1 MLNRDNKLWAP
12 WRMEHIKRDLSN
24 DKNKC
29 VLCVDVNNLDDRK
42 NLILHRGKF
51 SFIIMNLYP
60 YNNGHLMVCPYKHI
74 ASLSKLNEETLS
86 EIMKLISKSSEIL
99 RKTLNAEGFNIGAN
113 IGSVGGAGIDD
124 HLHFHLVPRWK
135 GDTNFMPVVG
145 NTKVIMSG
153 LHDTYDEL
161 FSHFQKGLSK

>member
-1 MLNRDNKLWAP
+1 
-12 WRMEHIKRDLSN
+12 ME
-24 DKNKC
+24 KNKC
-29 VLCVDVNNLDDRK
+29 VLCIDMNNSDDRDR
-42 NLILHRGKF
+42 LILYRGKF

-74 ASLSKLNEETLS
+74 ASLSKLNEEILS

-99 RKTLNAEGFNIGAN
+99 KKSLKAEGFNIGAN

-135 GDTNFMPVVG
+135 GDTNFMPVLG

-161 FSHFQKGLSK
+161 SSHFQKGLA

>member
-1 MLNRDNKLWAP
+1 
-12 WRMEHIKRDLSN
+12 
-24 DKNKC
+24 
-29 VLCVDVNNLDDRK
+29 
-42 NLILHRGKF
+42 
-51 SFIIMNLYP
+51 MNLYP

-99 RKTLNAEGFNIGAN
+99 KKTLNAEGFNIGAN

>member
-12 WRMEHIKRDLSN
+12 WRMEHIKRDLSSGT
-24 DKNKC
+24 NKC
-29 VLCVDVNNLDDRK
+29 VLCIEMNKLDDRK
-42 NLILHRGKF
+42 NLILFRGKF

-60 YNNGHLMVCPYKHI
+60 YNNGHLMVCPYRHI

-99 RKTLNAEGFNIGAN
+99 RKILNAEGFNIGAN

-124 HLHFHLVPRWK
+124 HLHFHVVPRWK

-145 NTKVIMSG
+145 NTKVIISG

-161 FSHFQKGLSK
+161 FFHFQKSLAK

>member
-12 WRMEHIKRDLSN
+12 WRMEHIKRDLSSGT
-24 DKNKC
+24 NKC
-29 VLCVDVNNLDDRK
+29 VLCIEMNKLDDRK
-42 NLILHRGKF
+42 NLILFRGKF

-60 YNNGHLMVCPYKHI
+60 YNNGHLMVCPNEHI

-124 HLHFHLVPRWK
+124 HLHFHVVPRWK

-145 NTKVIMSG
+145 NTKVIISG

-161 FSHFQKGLSK
+161 FFHFQKSLAK

>member
-1 MLNRDNKLWAP
+1 MPNRDNKLWAP
-12 WRMEHIKRDLSN
+12 WRMEHIKRDLSH
-24 DKNKC
+24 DTNKC
-29 VLCVDVNNLDDRK
+29 VLCIEVNKLDDRK
-42 NLILHRGKF
+42 NLILFRGKF

-60 YNNGHLMVCPYKHI
+60 YNNGHLMVCPYRHI
-74 ASLSKLNEETLS
+74 ASLSKLNKETLS

-99 RKTLNAEGFNIGAN
+99 RKILNAEGFNIGAN

-124 HLHFHLVPRWK
+124 HLHFHVVPRWK

-145 NTKVIMSG
+145 NTKVIISG

-161 FSHFQKGLSK
+161 FFHFQKSLAK

>member
-1 MLNRDNKLWAP
+1 MGILRTDRVSGLGGANA
-12 WRMEHIKRDLSN
+12 IKGSTKFDGDLGSNGNYLGIGDSDDFSLGSGDFTIEAWIYASALSTNNYEGIIGQWPQNNANANNSWVLEIVARDLEFYYCY
-24 DKNKC
+24 D
-29 VLCVDVNNLDDRK
+29 
-42 NLILHRGKF
+42 
-51 SFIIMNLYP
+51 
-60 YNNGHLMVCPYKHI
+60 
-74 ASLSKLNEETLS
+74 
-86 EIMKLISKSSEIL
+86 
-99 RKTLNAEGFNIGAN
+99 GAN

>member
-29 VLCVDVNNLDDRK
+29 IFCVDVNNSDDRK
-42 NLILHRGKF
+42 NLILFRGKF

-60 YNNGHLMVCPYKHI
+60 YNNGHLMVCPYRHV

-86 EIMKLISKSSEIL
+86 EIKKFGVKVKAYKLDISKFNETQDVLQKIYNDFGNINIL
-99 RKTLNAEGFNIGAN
+99 INNAGFTKIKKFVETN
-113 IGSVGGAGIDD
+113 IDD
-124 HLHFHLVPRWK
+124 
-135 GDTNFMPVVG
+135 
-145 NTKVIMSG
+145 
-153 LHDTYDEL
+153 
-161 FSHFQKGLSK
+161 

>member
-1 MLNRDNKLWAP
+1 MNFELENKVALVTGGSKNIGK
-12 WRMEHIKRDLSN
+12 EIVLSLASE
-24 DKNKC
+24 K
-29 VLCVDVNNLDDRK
+29 VN
-42 NLILHRGKF
+42 IAF
-51 SFIIMNLYP
+51 T
-60 YNNGHLMVCPYKHI
+60 YNSSENQ
-74 ASLSKLNEETLS
+74 AEETLS

-124 HLHFHLVPRWK
+124 HLHFHVVPRWK

-161 FSHFQKGLSK
+161 FFHFQKGLAK

>member
-1 MLNRDNKLWAP
+1 MTGGSKNIGKEIA
-12 WRMEHIKRDLSN
+12 LSLASE
-24 DKNKC
+24 K
-29 VLCVDVNNLDDRK
+29 VN
-42 NLILHRGKF
+42 IAF
-51 SFIIMNLYP
+51 T
-60 YNNGHLMVCPYKHI
+60 YNSSENQ
-74 ASLSKLNEETLS
+74 AEETLS
-86 EIMKLISKSSEIL
+86 EIMILISKSSEIL

-153 LHDTYDEL
+153 LHDTYDDL
-161 FSHFQKGLSK
+161 FFHFQKGLAK

>member
-1 MLNRDNKLWAP
+1 MLDRDNKLWAP

-24 DKNKC
+24 EKNKC
-29 VLCVDVNNLDDRK
+29 VLCIDMNNSDDRDR
-42 NLILHRGKF
+42 LILYRGKF

-74 ASLSKLNEETLS
+74 ASLSKLNEEILY

-99 RKTLNAEGFNIGAN
+99 KKSLKAEGFNIGAN

-135 GDTNFMPVVG
+135 GDTNFMPVLG

-161 FSHFQKGLSK
+161 SSHFQKGLA

>member
-1 MLNRDNKLWAP
+1 MLDRDNKLWAP

-24 DKNKC
+24 EKNNC
-29 VLCVDVNNLDDRK
+29 VLCIDMNNSDDRDR
-42 NLILHRGKF
+42 LILYRGKF

-74 ASLSKLNEETLS
+74 ASLSKLNEEILS

-99 RKTLNAEGFNIGAN
+99 KKSLKAEGFNIGAN

-135 GDTNFMPVVG
+135 GDTNYMPVLG

-161 FSHFQKGLSK
+161 SSHFQKGLA

>member
-1 MLNRDNKLWAP
+1 
-12 WRMEHIKRDLSN
+12 
-24 DKNKC
+24 
-29 VLCVDVNNLDDRK
+29 
-42 NLILHRGKF
+42 
-51 SFIIMNLYP
+51 MNLYP

-161 FSHFQKGLSK
+161 FFHFQKGLAK